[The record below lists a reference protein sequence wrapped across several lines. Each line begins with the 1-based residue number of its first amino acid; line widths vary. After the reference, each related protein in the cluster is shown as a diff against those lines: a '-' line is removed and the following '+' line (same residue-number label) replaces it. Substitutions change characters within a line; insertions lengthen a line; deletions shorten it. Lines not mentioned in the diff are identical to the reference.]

1 MQSQARGS
9 SGTYN
14 KSYKAFIIGI
24 TIDKRDFVAYGLRS
38 NLSPFLYLKYFQTWI
53 ADWLMANNPNKP
65 QVQEPVA

>member
-38 NLSPFLYLKYFQTWI
+38 NFSPFFLPKIFSDVDCGL
-53 ADWLMANNPNKP
+53 ADG
-65 QVQEPVA
+65 E